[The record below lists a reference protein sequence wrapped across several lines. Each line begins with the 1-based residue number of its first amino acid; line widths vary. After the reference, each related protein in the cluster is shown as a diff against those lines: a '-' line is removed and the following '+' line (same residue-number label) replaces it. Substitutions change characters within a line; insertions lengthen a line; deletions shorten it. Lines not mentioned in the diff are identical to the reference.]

1 MAKVWL
7 ITGISRGL
15 GRALATAAL
24 SAGDGV
30 IGTTRSGDSPEGLS
44 GDLRVLPFEAGDP
57 AAADPLVA
65 DAFAVHGRID
75 VLVNNAGY
83 GLLGPVE
90 ETDDQAVRG
99 LFEVNVFAPF
109 RLIRAAL
116 PRFRAQGNGHI
127 VNVAS
132 IAGMAPSLGAGVY
145 GATKAALA
153 AMSYSLAAEVAPL
166 GLWVSVVSPG
176 AFRTEFL
183 GKDSIR
189 RTAGQG
195 AYREVDD
202 ALAHWFENDGA
213 QLGDP
218 VLAAAAIRQLADAD
232 EPPLDLLL
240 GQDALDRAERRA
252 DRLAADIRD
261 WRPVSG
267 NTAHRSTTKKEMA
280 HG

>member
-1 MAKVWL
+1 MARVWL

-15 GRALATAAL
+15 GHALAAAVL
-24 SAGDGV
+24 ASGDRV
-30 IGTTRSGDSPEGLS
+30 IGTTRSGDGPEGLS
-44 GDLRVLPFEAGDP
+44 GDLVVLPFEASDP
-57 AAADPLVA
+57 AAAEHLAA
-65 DAFAVHGRID
+65 DAFAIHGHVD

-83 GLLGPVE
+83 GLLGAIE
-90 ETDDQAVRG
+90 ETDVPAVRD

-116 PRFRAQGNGHI
+116 PRLRAQQGGHI
-127 VNVAS
+127 VNLAS
-132 IAGMAPSLGAGVY
+132 IAGVAPTLGAGIY

-153 AMSYSLAAEVAPL
+153 AMSYSLAAEVAPF

-189 RTAGQG
+189 RAEGRG
-195 AYREVDD
+195 IYREVDD
-202 ALAHWFENDGA
+202 AVARWASNDGR

-218 VLAAAAIRQLADAD
+218 ALAAAAILQLVEAD

-240 GQDALDRAERRA
+240 GQDALDRAERWA
-252 DRLAADIRD
+252 DRMAADIRD
-261 WRPVSG
+261 WRSVSAG
-267 NTAHRSTTKKEMA
+267 TSHQ
-280 HG
+280 